1 MNGPSLIKKTKEIC
15 AYIDD
20 LLSVPLIKDFP
31 NAYNGLQV
39 ENEGEVTRLGGAV
52 DASPESLRLAIQN
65 QVDFLCVHHGLH
77 GFGTKPLVGT
87 YGQFYKT
94 CFDHHVAIYSV
105 HLPLDIHPILGH
117 NASLSRLLHLTNVD
131 TFAHFEGQ
139 PVGIVARAEKSRQQ
153 LKQDLKSLFP
163 HSLHSL
169 EFGPLLP
176 QRIGIVSGSGGQ
188 SLLEEVQKHSIDTLI
203 TGEVRYAA
211 FTFAQFYNLNIYACG
226 HYATEVFGIKNL
238 LAAVSKQFN
247 LPYIFIDITSD
258 L

>member
-1 MNGPSLIKKTKEIC
+1 MSDLLSIKTKEIC

-20 LLSVPLIKDFP
+20 LLSIPEIKDFP
-31 NAYNGLQV
+31 DAYNGLQV
-39 ENEGEVTRLGGAV
+39 ENGGRVTRLGGAV

-65 QVDFLCVHHGLH
+65 QIDFLCVHHGLY
-77 GFGTKPLVGT
+77 GSGIRPLVGN

-94 CFDHHVAIYSV
+94 CFDHNVAIYSV
-105 HLPLDIHPILGH
+105 HLPLDIHPVLGH
-117 NASLSRLLHLTNVD
+117 NVSIARLLHLTPVD
-131 TFAHFEGQ
+131 TFARFEAQ
-139 PVGIVARAEKSRQQ
+139 PVGIVAKTEKSRRQ
-153 LKQDLKSLFP
+153 LKQDLENLFP

-176 QRIGIVSGSGGQ
+176 QKIGIVSGSGGQ
-188 SLLEEVQKHSIDTLI
+188 GLLEEVQKHSIDTLI

-211 FTFAQFYNLNIYACG
+211 FTFAQFHNLNIYACG

-238 LAAVSKQFN
+238 LAAVSQQFK
-247 LPYIFIDITSD
+247 LPCTFIDVATD